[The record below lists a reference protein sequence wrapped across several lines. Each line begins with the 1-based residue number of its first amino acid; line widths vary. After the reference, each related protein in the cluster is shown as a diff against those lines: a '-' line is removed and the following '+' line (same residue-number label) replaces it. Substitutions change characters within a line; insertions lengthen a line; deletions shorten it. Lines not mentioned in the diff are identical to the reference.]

1 MREIGPIFGIA
12 ALAAIVFSPLPAA
25 AFGIRLGPFY
35 FHVPFGHHHH
45 HHTYMRANPSEARNG
60 ASNNV
65 SRDGSLGTPGREGN
79 AAKTGHADRE
89 ARTETNTETIESCAG
104 LAPGVTNPPI
114 ERIRQET
121 NLTTDQQAALDDLSA
136 ASAQASDVIKSS
148 CPASVP
154 LTPVGRLDSAERQ
167 LEATIKA
174 AQIVRS
180 PLEKFYL
187 ALNDDQRRQLDAM
200 TRTTEEARSASDMA
214 ALCTQQGGSFIDL
227 PVQRIEEVVAPTA
240 QQEDAFDELKKQTQE
255 AGARLK
261 SSCPTAVPNSPVAR
275 LDTIEA
281 RLRAMADAARAVRP
295 NLENFYALLSDDQKA
310 RFNMMGAPPK
320 PASP

>member
-1 MREIGPIFGIA
+1 
-12 ALAAIVFSPLPAA
+12 
-25 AFGIRLGPFY
+25 
-35 FHVPFGHHHH
+35 
-45 HHTYMRANPSEARNG
+45 MRANPRETRNG
-60 ASNNV
+60 PSNNV
-65 SRDGSLGTPGREGN
+65 SRDGSLSTPAREGN

-114 ERIRQET
+114 ERIRQEI

-148 CPASVP
+148 CPASLP
-154 LTPVGRLDSAERQ
+154 LTPVGRLDGAERQ

-214 ALCTQQGGSFIDL
+214 ALCTEQGGSFIDL
-227 PVQRIEEVVAPTA
+227 PVRRIEEVVAPTA

-255 AGARLK
+255 AGDRLK
-261 SSCPTAVPNSPVAR
+261 ASCPTAVPNSPVAR

-281 RLRAMADAARAVRP
+281 RLRAMADAIRAVRP